1 MRSVLLL
8 AGSSLYIYI
17 ECRRLLRDIKRS
29 QATVVISSIDVV
41 SRLRVIL
48 RLPYI
53 PRIGR
58 GRSQVVTALLFLSNP
73 PRSDIV

>member
-1 MRSVLLL
+1 M
-8 AGSSLYIYI
+8 
-17 ECRRLLRDIKRS
+17 LRDIKRS
-29 QATVVISSIDVV
+29 QAMVVISSVDVV

-58 GRSQVVTALLFLSNP
+58 GRSQVVTAMLVFCNP
-73 PRSDIV
+73 PRSDIAQVKVHLRTFGRSRLKDQG